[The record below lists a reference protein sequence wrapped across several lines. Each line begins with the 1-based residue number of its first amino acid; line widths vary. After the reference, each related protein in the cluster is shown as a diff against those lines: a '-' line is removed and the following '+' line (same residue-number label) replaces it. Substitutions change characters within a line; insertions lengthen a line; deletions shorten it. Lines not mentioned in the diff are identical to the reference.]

1 MKHPDMY
8 HETTASPDTTSGS
21 ALQESDERFRLMAD
35 TAPVMIWMTGIDS
48 LCTFLNKTWLDFTG
62 KTLEQELGTGWSE
75 GVHPDDVRDCLET
88 YLAAFRER
96 RNFQMEYRLRRADG
110 EYRWVFDTGVPRS
123 TPAGEFAGY
132 IGSCF
137 DITERK
143 RAEDALRSSEQ
154 KFSLAFQATPSV
166 LVIATLTDG
175 RYMEVNEAFEKKLGY
190 QRDEV
195 IGRTSLELDL
205 WQHPEDR
212 RSVLRMLA
220 EGKKIRDLEIG
231 FRSKQGTILVA
242 LYSAVIIQVDGKDC
256 LLSLVN
262 DITDRKRA
270 EDKLRENE
278 ERYRRLYN
286 ETPVMLHSIDRDG
299 RLVSVSDYW
308 LDTLGYERSE
318 VIGHKTTEFLTET
331 SRHYATEVVLPEFF
345 RTGSCK
351 DVPYEIVTKGGEIR
365 NVFLSAIGERDS
377 EGQIV
382 RSLAV
387 LIDVTE
393 RKRAEEEIEVLNTD
407 LAARASELEAA
418 NRELETFSYSVSH
431 DLRKPLTIIN
441 GYCQVIQ
448 ELCSENL
455 GDQCRGYLQEIHD
468 GTWRMNH
475 LIDALLN
482 FSCLTRS
489 ELHRESVDLS
499 AVAREVASELTVTDP
514 ERRITFRIAD
524 GVTADGD
531 ANLLRVVLENLL
543 GNAWKYTGA
552 RTEAVI
558 EFGAT
563 DVNGRPTCFVRDN
576 GPGFAMEDAEKLF
589 NPFQRL
595 PGTEEFRGHGIGL
608 ATVARII
615 NRHGGRVW
623 AEGEPDAGATFYFTL
638 NFS

>member
-1 MKHPDMY
+1 
-8 HETTASPDTTSGS
+8 
-21 ALQESDERFRLMAD
+21 
-35 TAPVMIWMTGIDS
+35 
-48 LCTFLNKTWLDFTG
+48 
-62 KTLEQELGTGWSE
+62 
-75 GVHPDDVRDCLET
+75 
-88 YLAAFRER
+88 
-96 RNFQMEYRLRRADG
+96 
-110 EYRWVFDTGVPRS
+110 
-123 TPAGEFAGY
+123 
-132 IGSCF
+132 
-137 DITERK
+137 
-143 RAEDALRSSEQ
+143 
-154 KFSLAFQATPSV
+154 
-166 LVIATLTDG
+166 
-175 RYMEVNEAFEKKLGY
+175 
-190 QRDEV
+190 
-195 IGRTSLELDL
+195 
-205 WQHPEDR
+205 
-212 RSVLRMLA
+212 
-220 EGKKIRDLEIG
+220 
-231 FRSKQGTILVA
+231 
-242 LYSAVIIQVDGKDC
+242 
-256 LLSLVN
+256 
-262 DITDRKRA
+262 
-270 EDKLRENE
+270 
-278 ERYRRLYN
+278 
-286 ETPVMLHSIDRDG
+286 MLHSIDRDG

>member
-1 MKHPDMY
+1 M
-8 HETTASPDTTSGS
+8 S
-21 ALQESDERFRLMAD
+21 AKINEIMA
-35 TAPVMIWMTGIDS
+35 
-48 LCTFLNKTWLDFTG
+48 LLEQ
-62 KTLEQELGTGWSE
+62 KTLELQACEEQFQATFNQAWLGIAHLDLAGKWLRVNQKYCDIVGYPEADLRKLNFQDIT
-75 GVHPDDVRDCLET
+75 HPDDIEADFKIISRLLADEIQNCSLEKRYIRKDYSVVWVKLSVSLVRTADGAAGYFIVVAEDITARKKAEKALVESEQRYRHLYNDTPIMLHSIDRRGRLLSVSNYWLET
-88 YLAAFRER
+88 
-96 RNFQMEYRLRRADG
+96 
-110 EYRWVFDTGVPRS
+110 
-123 TPAGEFAGY
+123 
-132 IGSCF
+132 
-137 DITERK
+137 
-143 RAEDALRSSEQ
+143 
-154 KFSLAFQATPSV
+154 
-166 LVIATLTDG
+166 
-175 RYMEVNEAFEKKLGY
+175 LGY
-190 QRDEV
+190 ERDEV
-195 IGRTSLELDL
+195 IGRKSTDFQTE
-205 WQHPEDR
+205 E
-212 RSVLRMLA
+212 
-220 EGKKIRDLEIG
+220 
-231 FRSKQGTILVA
+231 SK
-242 LYSAVIIQVDGKDC
+242 
-256 LLSLVN
+256 
-262 DITDRKRA
+262 
-270 EDKLRENE
+270 
-278 ERYRRLYN
+278 
-286 ETPVMLHSIDRDG
+286 
-299 RLVSVSDYW
+299 
-308 LDTLGYERSE
+308 
-318 VIGHKTTEFLTET
+318 
-331 SRHYATEVVLPEFF
+331 HYAEEVVLPEFF
-345 RTGSCK
+345 QTGYCK
-351 DVPYEIVTKGGEIR
+351 DVPYQFIKKGGERID
-365 NVFLSAIGERDS
+365 VLLSAIAERDNTG
-377 EGQIV
+377 EVV
-382 RSLAV
+382 RSMAV
-387 LIDVTE
+387 MIDVTA
-393 RKRAEEEIEVLNTD
+393 RKQAEEEIEILHTD
-407 LAARASELEAA
+407 LSARAAELEAA
-418 NRELETFSYSVSH
+418 NRELEAFSYTVSH
-431 DLRKPLTIIN
+431 DLRKPLTVIN